1 MHLNRLSLRNFK
13 KYRRA
18 EIEFL
23 DGLTGI
29 VGGNGAGKST
39 IVEAVAWALYGSKA
53 STIKRD
59 FIKNARAGENDSVGV
74 VLSLR
79 MGNQEL
85 SISRGMRGKSMS
97 PEAALDIDGHRVA
110 SGSREVDGR
119 LEEMLKIS
127 FQDFMKTFYARQK
140 DLDNLLREG
149 GTGKREYLLK
159 LLGLDE
165 IRERSVEQ
173 IKSDLRALDGQKN
186 RISGALAE
194 IGEVERRIED
204 FARSVSSAKEE
215 LIRSRKM
222 ETSLAEEAAM
232 RRRELDLQAEK
243 RRSHDLLSERI
254 SRFET
259 SASDKKR
266 IIEAEE
272 IRLREIDELKKL
284 LAELEPKQKRL
295 KIVKARIDLLEP
307 RRKEHDKLIQRS
319 IRIGTELSALE
330 QTIQDSEQRLASL
343 TNERSKLEDIK
354 PLEAEY
360 QEVQAAYAKLETLRD
375 RHMELRTCIEGE
387 RIRRDSIKA
396 NLARAET
403 AKKQLLDAQL
413 RIVQLQPLVDEHR
426 ALQEE
431 LVDLIRQKDMK
442 KELDGLTSRRT
453 ALKVHSQ
460 KLADEKATMQV
471 DLAALGDLE
480 AKEAELR
487 KQDAELD
494 KLRTYLD
501 NTREGLRGDIKVQE
515 SRRDDAKRN
524 LSRVKGLGAEGSC
537 PTCERPL
544 GDQYLQLVEKYEIA
558 ASSAEKAI
566 EDLKREV
573 QELTDKINGV
583 ISSRSNLKKSFDDL
597 NSNKNRRA
605 ELVAGLRSL
614 ERQEGEA
621 AFESAEISK
630 AIVALGE
637 VRHDPERL
645 AAVQARLEEILPRVE
660 EHRLLAFK
668 LEDLP
673 SREAELES
681 LKAEILRSDQRLM
694 DLGQEIEELGYAE
707 SEYLDKKNMLTELK
721 QSHDDFVLLSQRV
734 LEIPVL
740 EDRIRSRRADLEK
753 LEHAVTVL
761 GKSLEDLGF
770 DPAEYESLLEESRS
784 LSRVEE
790 EAHKINLKVAAEAEI
805 RERLRETAVS
815 LAELQSELILG
826 KEQLKALGYNEA
838 QHNAA
843 RQGLTEAEEGLE
855 AARKE
860 ASNRQV
866 HLGVLEAEMA
876 RLRKDAKR
884 KKEFEQ
890 ELAVLDRRLEVV
902 DTTRSLVNRFM
913 DHILVRIRSEIVRI
927 AGEILEE
934 VSGKYSLLKID
945 DDFNIMVE
953 DEGEYYPISRYS
965 GGEVDMIAV
974 SVRVAISEYL
984 MRFCRDGRG
993 YSFLILDEVFG
1004 SQDLEHREKM
1014 INMLRSL
1021 EERFPQII
1029 AISHFSDV
1037 QGQFDNTINVIEDEM
1052 GNSRVEV
1059 V

>member
-18 EIEFL
+18 EIEFQ

-173 IKSDLRALDGQKN
+173 IRSDLRDLDGQKN
-186 RISGALAE
+186 RVSGALAE
-194 IGEVERRIED
+194 IGEVESRMED
-204 FARSVSSAKEE
+204 FAKSVSTAKEE
-215 LIRSRKM
+215 LIRSRDM
-222 ETSLAEEAAM
+222 ETKLAEETAI

-259 SASDKKR
+259 SASEKKR
-266 IIEAEE
+266 IIETEE
-272 IRLREIDELKKL
+272 TRLREIDESKRL
-284 LAELEPKQKRL
+284 LADLEPKRERL

-319 IRIGTELSALE
+319 IRFGTELSALA
-330 QTIQDSEQRLASL
+330 QTVQDSEQRLASL
-343 TNERSKLEDIK
+343 TNERLKLQDIE
-354 PLEAEY
+354 PLETKY
-360 QEVQAAYAKLETLRD
+360 QEAQAAYAKLETLRD
-375 RHMELRTCIEGE
+375 RHTELRTSIEGE
-387 RIRRDSIKA
+387 RIRRESIKV

-403 AKKQLLDAQL
+403 AKKQLLDAQF
-413 RIVQLQPLVDEHR
+413 RIVQLQSLMDEHKV
-426 ALQEE
+426 LQEV
-431 LVDLIRQKDMK
+431 LVGLNRQKDTS

-453 ALKVHSQ
+453 ALMVHSQ
-460 KLADEKATMQV
+460 KLSDEKATLQV

-480 AKEAELR
+480 AKESELR

-494 KLRTYLD
+494 KLRTSLD
-501 NTREGLRGDIKVQE
+501 NMREGLRGDIKVQE

-524 LSRVKGLGAEGSC
+524 LSRVKGLGADGSC

-544 GDQYLQLVEKYEIA
+544 GYQYLQLVEKYEVA
-558 ASSAEKAI
+558 VYSAEKAMD
-566 EDLKREV
+566 DLKREAL
-573 QELTDKINGV
+573 ELTDKINGV

-621 AFESAEISK
+621 AIESAEIAR

-637 VRHDPERL
+637 VRYDPERL
-645 AAVQARLEEILPRVE
+645 ATVQARLEEIFPGVE
-660 EHRLLAFK
+660 EHRLSAFK

-681 LKAEILRSDQRLM
+681 LEAEVLRSDRRLTG
-694 DLGQEIEELGYAE
+694 LGQEIQELGYTE
-707 SEYLDKKNMLTELK
+707 SEYLDKKTMLTELK
-721 QSHDDFVLLSQRV
+721 QSHDDFILLSQRI

-740 EDRIRSRRADLEK
+740 EDRIISRRADLERLK
-753 LEHAVTVL
+753 QAVTIIR
-761 GKSLEDLGF
+761 KSLEDLKF
-770 DPAEYESLLEESRS
+770 DPAEYESHLEESRS

-790 EAHKINLKVAAEAEI
+790 EAHKINLKVAAEADI
-805 RERLRETAVS
+805 RERLRETVIS
-815 LAELQSELILG
+815 LTELQSELILR
-826 KEQLKALGYNEA
+826 KEQLKALGYIEA

-843 RQGLTEAEEGLE
+843 RQCLTQAEEGLD

-860 ASNRQV
+860 AMNRQI
-866 HLGVLEAEMA
+866 HLGVLEAEMD
-876 RLRKDAKR
+876 RLRNDAKR
-884 KKEFEQ
+884 KEEFEK
-890 ELAVLDRRLEVV
+890 ELAGLDRKLEVV
-902 DTTRSLVNRFM
+902 DTVRSLVNRFM

-934 VSGKYSLLKID
+934 VSGKYGLIKID

-974 SVRVAISEYL
+974 SVRVAISDYL
-984 MRFCRDGRG
+984 MRFGPDGES

-1029 AISHFSDV
+1029 AISHISDV

-1052 GNSRVEV
+1052 GNSRAEV

>member
-18 EIEFL
+18 EIEFQ

-29 VGGNGAGKST
+29 VGGNGSGKST

-194 IGEVERRIED
+194 IGEVEKKIED
-204 FARSVSSAKEE
+204 SARSVSSAKEE
-215 LIRSRKM
+215 LIKSRRL
-222 ETSLAEEAAM
+222 ETSLAEKAAM

-254 SRFET
+254 SRFAT

-295 KIVKARIDLLEP
+295 KIVKARIELLEP
-307 RRKEHDKLIQRS
+307 QRKEYDKLIQRS

-330 QTIQDSEQRLASL
+330 QTIQDSESKLASL

-354 PLEAEY
+354 PLEADY
-360 QEVQAAYAKLETLRD
+360 QEVQSAYAKLESLRD
-375 RHMELRTCIEGE
+375 RHMELQTFIEGE

-396 NLARAET
+396 NHIKAET
-403 AKKQLLDAQL
+403 AKKQLLDARL
-413 RIVQLQPLVDEHR
+413 RIVQLQPLVGEHR

-431 LVDLIRQKDMK
+431 LVDLIRQKDLK
-442 KELDGLTSRRT
+442 RELDGLTSRRT

-460 KLADEKATMQV
+460 ELADEKASMQV

-480 AKEAELR
+480 AKEADLR
-487 KQDAELD
+487 KQDSELD

-515 SRRDDAKRN
+515 SRKDDAKRN

-544 GDQYLQLVEKYEIA
+544 GYQYLQLVEKYEIA
-558 ASSAEKAI
+558 ASSTEKAT
-566 EDLKREV
+566 EELKMKV

-597 NSNKNRRA
+597 NSKKNRRA
-605 ELVAGLRSL
+605 ELLAGLRSL
-614 ERQEGEA
+614 ERQEGGA
-621 AFESAEISK
+621 AFDSAEITR
-630 AIVALGE
+630 AIVVLGE
-637 VRHDPERL
+637 VRHDPERF
-645 AAVQARLEEILPRVE
+645 AAVQVRLEEILQSVE
-660 EHRLLAFK
+660 EHKLLAFK

-681 LKAEILRSDQRLM
+681 LKAEILKSDQRLM
-694 DLGQEIEELGYAE
+694 DLGQETEELGYAE
-707 SEYLDKKNMLTELK
+707 SEYMDKKNVLTVLK
-721 QSHDDFVLLSQRV
+721 QSHYDFVLLSQRV

-770 DPAEYESLLEESRS
+770 DPAEYESLLEESRI
-784 LSRVEE
+784 LSRVED

-805 RERLRETAVS
+805 RERLKETAVS

-826 KEQLKALGYNEA
+826 KEQLKSLGYSEA
-838 QHNAA
+838 QHNVA
-843 RQGLTEAEEGLE
+843 RQGLTQAEEGLE
-855 AARKE
+855 VARKE

-866 HLGVLEAEMA
+866 NLGVLEAEMA
-876 RLRKDAKR
+876 RLRIDAKR

-913 DHILVRIRSEIVRI
+913 DHILVRIRSEVVRI

-984 MRFCRDGRG
+984 MRFCREGPG

-1052 GNSRVEV
+1052 GNSRAEV

>member
-1 MHLNRLSLRNFK
+1 MHLNKLSLRNFK

-59 FIKNARAGENDSVGV
+59 FIKNARSEENDSVGV

-79 MGNQEL
+79 MDNQEL

-97 PEAALDIDGHRVA
+97 AEAALDIDGRRVA

-173 IKSDLRALDGQKN
+173 IKSDLRDLDGQKN

-194 IGEVERRIED
+194 IGEVERKMED
-204 FARSVSSAKEE
+204 FAKSVSSAKEE
-215 LIRSRKM
+215 LIKSKEM
-222 ETSLAEEAAM
+222 ETSFAEKAAM

-243 RRSHDLLSERI
+243 RRSNDLLSERI

-266 IIEAEE
+266 IIDAEE

-284 LAELEPKQKRL
+284 LSDLEPKQKRL
-295 KIVKARIDLLEP
+295 KIVKGRIDLLEP
-307 RRKEHDKLIQRS
+307 RRKEHDKLTQRS
-319 IRIGTELSALE
+319 IRIGTELSALG
-330 QTIQDSEQRLASL
+330 QTIQDNEQRLASL
-343 TNERSKLEDIK
+343 SNERSKLEDIK
-354 PLEAEY
+354 PLEVEH

-375 RHMELRTCIEGE
+375 RHMELRTCIDGK
-387 RIRRDSIKA
+387 RIRRESINV
-396 NLARAET
+396 NLVRTET
-403 AKKQLLDAQL
+403 AKKQLLDAQF
-413 RIVQLQPLVDEHR
+413 RIIQLQPLMGEHR

-431 LVDLIRQKDMK
+431 LVALIRQKELKRD
-442 KELDGLTSRRT
+442 LDGLTSRRT

-460 KLADEKATMQV
+460 KLADEKGSMQV

-480 AKEAELR
+480 TKEAELL

-501 NTREGLRGDIKVQE
+501 NTREGLRGDIKVLE
-515 SRRDDAKRN
+515 SRKNDAKRN
-524 LSRVKGLGAEGSC
+524 LFKVKGLGEEGSC

-544 GDQYLQLVEKYEIA
+544 GYQYLQLVEKYEIA
-558 ASSAEKAI
+558 ASSSEKAI
-566 EDLKREV
+566 GDLTREV
-573 QELTDKINGV
+573 HELTDKINGV

-597 NSNKNRRA
+597 NSKKNRRA

-621 AFESAEISK
+621 AFQFAEISK

-645 AAVQARLEEILPRVE
+645 EAVQARLEEILPSVE
-660 EHRLLAFK
+660 EHKLLAFK

-673 SREAELES
+673 SREVELES
-681 LKAEILRSDQRLM
+681 LNAEILRSDQRLN
-694 DLGQEIEELGYAE
+694 DLGREIEELGYAE
-707 SEYLDKKNMLTELK
+707 SVYLDKKNVLTELK
-721 QSHDDFVLLSQRV
+721 QYHDDFVLLSQRV
-734 LEIPVL
+734 LEIPGL

-753 LEHAVTVL
+753 LEHAVTIL
-761 GKSLEDLGF
+761 EKSLEALGF

-784 LSRVEE
+784 MSRVEE
-790 EAHKINLKVAAEAEI
+790 EAYKINLKVAAEPEI
-805 RERLRETAVS
+805 RERLKEAAVS
-815 LAELQSELILG
+815 LAEQKSKLILG
-826 KEQLKALGYNEA
+826 KEQLKALGYDEA

-843 RQGLTEAEEGLE
+843 RQCFTEAEEGLE

-860 ASNRQV
+860 AMNRQV
-866 HLGVLEAEMA
+866 NLGVLEADMA
-876 RLRKDAKR
+876 RLHKDAKR

-890 ELAVLDRRLEVV
+890 ELVVLDRRLEVV
-902 DTTRSLVNRFM
+902 DITRSLVNRFM

-934 VSGKYSLLKID
+934 VSGKYSHLKID

-984 MRFCRDGRG
+984 MRFGPDGES

>member
-59 FIKNARAGENDSVGV
+59 FIKNARASENDSVEV
-74 VLSLR
+74 VLRLR
-79 MGNQEL
+79 MGSQEL
-85 SISRGMRGKSMS
+85 TIYRGIKGKSMS

-165 IRERSVEQ
+165 IRERSIDQ
-173 IKSDLRALDGQKN
+173 IKSDLRTLDGQKN

-204 FARSVSSAKEE
+204 HARSVSSAQEE
-215 LIRSRKM
+215 LIRSRRI
-222 ETSLAEEAAM
+222 ETSLAEKTAMM
-232 RRRELDLQAEK
+232 RRALDIQVEK

-266 IIEAEE
+266 IIEAGE

-295 KIVKARIDLLEP
+295 KVVKTRIEFLEP

-319 IRIGTELSALE
+319 IRIGVELSAFE
-330 QTIQDSEQRLASL
+330 QAIQDNEQRLTSL
-343 TNERSKLEDIK
+343 TNERSKLENIA

-360 QEVQAAYAKLETLRD
+360 QEVQAAYANLESLRD
-375 RHMELRTCIEGE
+375 RHIELRNCIEGE
-387 RIRRDSIKA
+387 RIRQDSIRS
-396 NLARAET
+396 NLARTET

-413 RIVQLQPLVDEHR
+413 RIVQLQPLVDENR
-426 ALQEE
+426 ALQGE
-431 LVDLIRQKDMK
+431 LVDLIRQKDLK
-442 KELDGLTSRRT
+442 KELDGLISRRT
-453 ALKVHSQ
+453 ALKAHSRR
-460 KLADEKATMQV
+460 LADDKASMQV

-480 AKEAELR
+480 AKEVDLR
-487 KQDAELD
+487 KRDVELD

-501 NTREGLRGDIKVQE
+501 STREDLRGDIKVQE

-524 LSRVKGLGAEGSC
+524 LSKVKGLGAEGSC

-544 GDQYLQLVEKYEIA
+544 DNQYLHLVEKYEIA

-566 EDLKREV
+566 ENLKREV

-583 ISSRSNLKKSFDDL
+583 ISSRSSLKKSFDDL

-614 ERQEGEA
+614 ERQGDEA

-630 AIVALGE
+630 AVVNLGE

-645 AAVQARLEEILPRVE
+645 VAVQSRLEKIFPSLE
-660 EHRLLAFK
+660 EYRLLAFK

-681 LKAEILRSDQRLM
+681 LKAEILKSDQRLM
-694 DLGQEIEELGYAE
+694 DLGEVIEELGYTE
-707 SEYLDKKNMLTELK
+707 SEYLDRKNMLTELRR
-721 QSHDDFVLLSQRV
+721 SHDDFVLLSQRV
-734 LEIPVL
+734 TEIPVL
-740 EDRIRSRRADLEK
+740 EDGIRGKRADLER
-753 LEHAVTVL
+753 LRHAVTVL
-761 GKSLEDLGF
+761 EKSLVDLGF
-770 DPAEYESLLEESRS
+770 DPAEYEGLAKEIGN
-784 LSRVEE
+784 LSRVED

-805 RERLRETAVS
+805 RERLKEAALS
-815 LAELQSELILG
+815 LAKIKSDLILG
-826 KEQLKALGYNEA
+826 KEQIKALGYSEA
-838 QHNAA
+838 QHSAA
-843 RQGLTEAEEGLE
+843 RQDLTEAEGGLE

-876 RLRKDAKR
+876 RLRMDAQR

-890 ELAVLDRRLEVV
+890 ELAALNRRLEVV
-902 DTTRSLVNRFM
+902 DTTKSLVNRFM
-913 DHILVRIRSEIVRI
+913 DHILVRIRGEIVRI

-953 DEGEYYPISRYS
+953 DGGEYYSISRYS
-965 GGEVDMIAV
+965 GGEIDMIAV

-984 MRFCRDGRG
+984 MRFGPEG
-993 YSFLILDEVFG
+993 ENYSFIILDEVFG

-1037 QGQFDNTINVIEDEM
+1037 QGQFDNTIQVVEDEL

>member
-13 KYRRA
+13 KYHRA

-97 PEAALDIDGHRVA
+97 PEAALDIDGRRVA

-194 IGEVERRIED
+194 IGEVERIMED

-215 LIRSRKM
+215 LIRSREM
-222 ETSLAEEAAM
+222 ETSLVEEAAR
-232 RRRELDLQAEK
+232 RRRELDHQSEK

-284 LAELEPKQKRL
+284 LSDLEPKRERL

-319 IRIGTELSALE
+319 IRIGTELSALG
-330 QTIQDSEQRLASL
+330 QTIQDSDQRLASL
-343 TNERSKLEDIK
+343 TNERSKLEDIE

-360 QEVQAAYAKLETLRD
+360 QEVQSAYAKLESLRD

-387 RIRRDSIKA
+387 RIRRDSTEV

-403 AKKQLLDAQL
+403 AKKQLLDAQF
-413 RIVQLQPLVDEHR
+413 RIVQLQPLMDEHK
-426 ALQEE
+426 ALKED
-431 LVDLIRQKDMK
+431 LVGLIRQKDLK

-453 ALKVHSQ
+453 VLRVHSQ
-460 KLADEKATMQV
+460 KLADEKAAMQV
-471 DLAALGDLE
+471 DLAALVDLE

-487 KQDAELD
+487 KQDVELD

-501 NTREGLRGDIKVQE
+501 NTREDLRGDIKVQE
-515 SRRDDAKRN
+515 SRRDDAKQN

-544 GDQYLQLVEKYEIA
+544 GYQYLQLVEKYEIA
-558 ASSAEKAI
+558 ALSAEKAI
-566 EDLKREV
+566 EDLKSEV

-583 ISSRSNLKKSFDDL
+583 ISSRSNLKESFDDL
-597 NSNKNRRA
+597 NSKKNRRA

-614 ERQEGEA
+614 ERQEGET

-630 AIVALGE
+630 AIVTLGE

-645 AAVQARLEEILPRVE
+645 VAVQARLDEILPSVE

-681 LKAEILRSDQRLM
+681 LKAEILGSDQRLM
-694 DLGQEIEELGYAE
+694 DLGHEIEDLGYVE

-740 EDRIRSRRADLEK
+740 EDRIRSKRVDLEK
-753 LEHAVTVL
+753 LEHAVTLL

-770 DPAEYESLLEESRS
+770 DPTEYESLLEESRS

-790 EAHKINLKVAAEAEI
+790 EAHKINLMIAAEAEI

-826 KEQLKALGYNEA
+826 KEQLKSLGYDEA
-838 QHNAA
+838 QHNAV
-843 RQGLTEAEEGLE
+843 RQSLTKAEEGLD

-866 HLGVLEAEMA
+866 NLGVLEAEMA

-902 DTTRSLVNRFM
+902 DITRSLVNRFM
-913 DHILVRIRSEIVRI
+913 DHILVRIRSEIVRT

-984 MRFCRDGRG
+984 MRFCREGPG

>member
-18 EIEFL
+18 EIEFQ

-59 FIKNARAGENDSVGV
+59 FIKNARAGENDSVSV

-97 PEAALDIDGHRVA
+97 PEAALDIDGRRVA

-186 RISGALAE
+186 RIFGALAE
-194 IGEVERRIED
+194 IGEVERRMED
-204 FARSVSSAKEE
+204 LARSVSSAQEE

-222 ETSLAEEAAM
+222 ETGLAEVATR

-243 RRSHDLLSERI
+243 RRSHDLLSEKI
-254 SRFET
+254 SGFET
-259 SASDKKR
+259 SALDKKR
-266 IIEAEE
+266 IIGAGE

-307 RRKEHDKLIQRS
+307 RRKEHDTLIQRS
-319 IRIGTELSALE
+319 IRIRTELAVLG
-330 QTIQDSEQRLASL
+330 QTIQDSEQRLLSL
-343 TNERSKLEDIK
+343 TKEQSELEDIE
-354 PLEAEY
+354 PLETEY

-375 RHMELRTCIEGE
+375 RHMELRTCIDGE
-387 RIRRDSIKA
+387 RIRRDSTET

-403 AKKQLLDAQL
+403 AKKHLLDAQF

-431 LVDLIRQKDMK
+431 LVGLIRQKDMK

-453 ALKVHSQ
+453 VLQVHSQ
-460 KLADEKATMQV
+460 KLADEKAAMQV

-487 KQDAELD
+487 KQDSELD

-501 NTREGLRGDIKVQE
+501 STREGLRGDIKVQE
-515 SRRDDAKRN
+515 SRMDDAKRN
-524 LSRVKGLGAEGSC
+524 LSKVKGLGEEGSC

-544 GDQYLQLVEKYEIA
+544 GYQYLQLVEKYEIA
-558 ASSAEKAI
+558 ALGAEMAI
-566 EDLKREV
+566 EDLKRDV
-573 QELTDKINGV
+573 QELTDKINSV

-597 NSNKNRRA
+597 NSKKNRRA
-605 ELVAGLRSL
+605 ELIAGLRSL
-614 ERQEGEA
+614 ERQEGDA

-645 AAVQARLEEILPRVE
+645 VAVQARLEEILPSIE
-660 EHRLLAFK
+660 GHKLLAFK

-681 LKAEILRSDQRLM
+681 LKAEILRSDRRLM
-694 DLGQEIEELGYAE
+694 DFGQEIEDLGYAE
-707 SEYLDKKNMLTELK
+707 SEYLDKKNVLTELK

-753 LEHAVTVL
+753 LEHAVTVIR
-761 GKSLEDLGF
+761 KSLEDLGF
-770 DPAEYESLLEESRS
+770 DPVEYESLLEEGKS
-784 LSRVEE
+784 LSLVEDD
-790 EAHKINLKVAAEAEI
+790 AHKINLKVAAEAEI

-815 LAELQSELILG
+815 LAELLSKLILG
-826 KEQLKALGYNEA
+826 KEQLKALVYDES
-838 QHNAA
+838 QHDAA
-843 RQGLTEAEEGLE
+843 IQGLEQAEEGLE

-876 RLRKDAKR
+876 RLHNDAER
-884 KKEFEQ
+884 KKEFEK

-902 DTTRSLVNRFM
+902 DTTRSLVNRFL
-913 DHILVRIRSEIVRI
+913 DHILGRIRSEIVRI

-984 MRFCRDGRG
+984 MRFCRVGSG

-1004 SQDLEHREKM
+1004 GQDLEHREKM
-1014 INMLRSL
+1014 IQMLRSL

-1037 QGQFDNTINVIEDEM
+1037 QWQFDNTINVVEDEM

>member
-1 MHLNRLSLRNFK
+1 MRLNRLSLRNFK

-18 EIEFL
+18 EIEFQ

-74 VLSLR
+74 VLNLR
-79 MGNQEL
+79 MGSQEL

-165 IRERSVEQ
+165 IRERSVKQ

-194 IGEVERRIED
+194 IGEVERRIEEH
-204 FARSVSSAKEE
+204 ARSVSSAKEE
-215 LIRSRKM
+215 LIRSREM

-232 RRRELDLQAEK
+232 RRRELDIQMEK
-243 RRSHDLLSERI
+243 KRSYDLLSDRI
-254 SRFET
+254 SSFET

-266 IIEAEE
+266 TIEADE
-272 IRLREIDELKKL
+272 IRLREVDRLKKL
-284 LAELEPKQKRL
+284 LSELEPKRERL
-295 KIVKARIDLLEP
+295 KIAKARIDLLEP
-307 RRKEHDKLIQRS
+307 RRKDHEKLIQRS
-319 IRIGTELSALE
+319 IRIGTELSALG
-330 QTIQDSEQRLASL
+330 QTIQESELRLSSLTSEQ
-343 TNERSKLEDIK
+343 SKLEAIR
-354 PLEAEY
+354 PLEVEFLEAH
-360 QEVQAAYAKLETLRD
+360 AAYAKLETLRD
-375 RHMELRTCIEGE
+375 RHTELRTCIDGE
-387 RIRRDSIKA
+387 RIRRDSIKG
-396 NLARAET
+396 NLARTET
-403 AKKQLLDAQL
+403 AKRQLLDAQL
-413 RIVQLQPLVDEHR
+413 RIKQLQPLMVENR
-426 ALQEE
+426 SLQEE
-431 LVDLIRQKDMK
+431 LEGLIWQKELR

-453 ALKVHSQ
+453 ALRERSQ
-460 KLADEKATMQV
+460 KLEDEKASNQV

-480 AKEAELR
+480 AKEAELQ

-501 NTREGLRGDIKVQE
+501 NTREGLRGDIKVHE
-515 SRRDDAKRN
+515 SRREDAKRN

-544 GDQYLQLVEKYEIA
+544 GKQYPQLVEKYEAA
-558 ASSAEKAI
+558 ASSAEKALG
-566 EDLKREV
+566 DLKMKA
-573 QELTDKINGV
+573 QELTNKINGV

-597 NSNKNRRA
+597 NSKKNRRA
-605 ELVAGLRSL
+605 ELAAGLRSL
-614 ERQEGEA
+614 ERQQGEA

-630 AIVALGE
+630 SIVALGE
-637 VRHDPERL
+637 VRDDPERL
-645 AAVQARLEEILPRVE
+645 TAVQTRLEEIHPSVE
-660 EHRLLAFK
+660 EHRLLAYK
-668 LEDLP
+668 LEELP
-673 SREAELES
+673 NREAELES
-681 LKAEILRSDQRLM
+681 LKTEILRSDQRLS
-694 DLGQEIEELGYAE
+694 DLGREIEELGYAE
-707 SEYLDKKNMLTELK
+707 SEYLNKKKVLTELK
-721 QSHDDFVLLSQRV
+721 QFHDDFVLLSQRV

-740 EDRIRSRRADLEK
+740 EEKIRSKRADLEK
-753 LEHAVTVL
+753 LEHAVAIL

-770 DPAEYESLLEESRS
+770 DLAEYERLLEESSS
-784 LSRVEE
+784 LSRAED
-790 EAHKINLKVAAEAEI
+790 EAHKINLKVAAEFEI
-805 RERLRETAVS
+805 RERLRETAAS
-815 LAELQSELILG
+815 LAELQLELILG
-826 KEQLKALGYNEA
+826 KEQLKALGYDEA
-838 QHNAA
+838 KHNAA
-843 RQGLTEAEEGLE
+843 RHELTQAEEGLE

-860 ASNRQV
+860 AMNRQV
-866 HLGVLEAEMA
+866 NLGVLEAEMA
-876 RLRKDAKR
+876 RLFKDAQR
-884 KKEFEQ
+884 KKEFEK

-984 MRFCRDGRG
+984 MRFGPDGES

-1037 QGQFDNTINVIEDEM
+1037 QGQFDNTIQVVEDEL

-1059 V
+1059 I